1 MDDADPRADQALAR
15 RAALGDRSAFAE
27 IFHRYGSGLYR
38 YALRMLDGD
47 SGDAEDAV
55 QESLTNAWLH
65 IGDFRGESSL
75 KTWLY
80 QVTANQVLTSRR
92 RRRPVA
98 TNDWMLEPH
107 SPDAAPTT
115 ELEYASRELWAALD
129 QALAELPWRQRA
141 SWLLREMEGLSYSEI
156 ATILDTSPTVIR
168 GQLHRARATLAIRLE
183 EWR

>member
-1 MDDADPRADQALAR
+1 MDEPDPCADQVLAR

-27 IFHRYGSGLYR
+27 IFPRYGPGLYR

-55 QESLTNAWLH
+55 QESFTSAWLH

-80 QVTANQVLTSRR
+80 RLTANQVLTSRR

-98 TNDWMLEPH
+98 TGDWILKPQ
-107 SPDAAPTT
+107 STDAAPTT
-115 ELEYASRELWAALD
+115 EVEYASRELWAALD
-129 QALAELPWRQRA
+129 QALAELPWRQHA

-156 ATILDTSPTVIR
+156 AVILDTGPTVIR
-168 GQLHRARATLAIRLE
+168 GQLHRARATLAIRLV